1 MIRIILNLNLSI
13 QVKSPY
19 ICGVIQRVIL
29 AMSTPIIMPKQGQSV
44 ETCIINEWFVKKGD
58 LIKKGDKLYSY
69 ETDKAIFE
77 VEAETEGKLLEIFF
91 HGGDEVP
98 VLVNVAVVGKEG
110 EEVESFRPGK
120 TATESKAA
128 TVVEK
133 AEAPIIIESAPR
145 GSEVLISPRAKKLA
159 GKFNINY
166 WGIAGSGANKR
177 IIEQDILNLME
188 SGKVMTKLAS
198 QVSQEQGMP
207 IATHTA
213 IGGRASI
220 SDLAAAETSGSDFEL
235 VKLSNMRK
243 IIAQKMQA
251 SLQNSAQLTHHISA
265 NASQLM
271 AAREKVKER
280 ISLQGGANI
289 TINDFVCFA
298 IIKALQIKPAI
309 NCHFMGDAV
318 KQFKKVH
325 LGIAVQT
332 ERGLLVPILRN
343 AGELSLSEISTQL
356 KTLADN
362 CKKGSVEPSLL
373 DSQNATFTVSNLG
386 SFGIESFTPILN
398 IPQAGIM
405 GVNAITLRHTYNERK
420 EIVLAPH
427 IGLSLTYDHR
437 VIDGAPASEFLAEVK
452 KQIENLRVE

>member
-1 MIRIILNLNLSI
+1 
-13 QVKSPY
+13 
-19 ICGVIQRVIL
+19 
-29 AMSTPIIMPKQGQSV
+29 MSTPVIMPKQGQSV

-58 LIKKGDKLYSY
+58 LVKKGDKLYSY

-77 VEAETEGKLLEIFF
+77 AEAEAEGKLLEIFF
-91 HGGDEVP
+91 QSGDEAP
-98 VLVNVAVVGKEG
+98 VLTNVAVIGHDG
-110 EEVESFRPGK
+110 DD
-120 TATESKAA
+120 TESYRPRKTVEENKAA
-128 TVVEK
+128 TVTATATAGK
-133 AEAPIIIESAPR
+133 AEAPVIIERADNT
-145 GSEVLISPRAKKLA
+145 SEVFISPRAKRLADKL
-159 GKFNINY
+159 NINY

-177 IIEQDILNLME
+177 IIEQDILNLTQ
-188 SGKVMTKLAS
+188 SGRVMTKLAS
-198 QVSQEQGMP
+198 QVSKEGMFVV
-207 IATHTA
+207 AHTA
-213 IGGRASI
+213 LGGRAAM
-220 SDLAAAETSGSDFEL
+220 SDLAAAETSPDFEI

-265 NASQLM
+265 NATLLM
-271 AAREKVKER
+271 AAREKAKAR
-280 ISLQGGANI
+280 ISLYGGTNI

-298 IIKALQIKPAI
+298 IIKALQAKPAI

-332 ERGLLVPILRN
+332 ERGLLVPVLRN
-343 AGELSLSEISTQL
+343 ADELSLSEVSAQL

-386 SFGIESFTPILN
+386 NFGIESFTPILN

-405 GVNAITLRHTYNERK
+405 GVNAITWRHAYNERK
-420 EIVLAPH
+420 EIVWAPH

-437 VIDGAPASEFLAEVK
+437 AIDGAPASEFLAEAK